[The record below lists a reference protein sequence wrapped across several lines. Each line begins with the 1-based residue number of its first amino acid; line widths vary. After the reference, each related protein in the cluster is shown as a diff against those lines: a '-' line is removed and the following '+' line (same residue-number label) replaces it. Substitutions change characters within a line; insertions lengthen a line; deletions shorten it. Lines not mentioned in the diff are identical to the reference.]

1 VVYKCK
7 WRGKLVACKEIKRED
22 ASIEDVQSFVDE
34 ATLMCKMKKHPNV
47 VLLLGIVVE
56 PLCIITEYLEKG
68 DLCSYLGSAVQLSI
82 TQKLRI
88 MKGIAAGMYHLTLE
102 NIVHR
107 DLAARNILL
116 SNTLEGKVSDFGLSR
131 VSEKNTSAVYSKG
144 VIGPIKWMSPEA
156 LSKKKYSEKSDVW
169 SFGVTCW
176 EILTRKEPYPDMD
189 MIQASIA
196 VVTEELKPTLP
207 PSTPQALARIILPCY
222 NYEPDQRPSFGTLV
236 EQLDNLKL

>member
-1 VVYKCK
+1 
-7 WRGKLVACKEIKRED
+7 
-22 ASIEDVQSFVDE
+22 
-34 ATLMCKMKKHPNV
+34 
-47 VLLLGIVVE
+47 
-56 PLCIITEYLEKG
+56 
-68 DLCSYLGSAVQLSI
+68 
-82 TQKLRI
+82 
-88 MKGIAAGMYHLTLE
+88 
-102 NIVHR
+102 
-107 DLAARNILL
+107 
-116 SNTLEGKVSDFGLSR
+116 
-131 VSEKNTSAVYSKG
+131 
-144 VIGPIKWMSPEA
+144 